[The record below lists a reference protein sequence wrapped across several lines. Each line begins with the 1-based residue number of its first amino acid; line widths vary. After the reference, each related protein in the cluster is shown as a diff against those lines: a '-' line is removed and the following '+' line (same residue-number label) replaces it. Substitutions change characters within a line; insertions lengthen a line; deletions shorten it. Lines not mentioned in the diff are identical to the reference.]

1 VIVCNSLK
9 ESTNT
14 KMMIESQLKEEISSE
29 LQKEEKPI
37 VEPANLDVDGSLI
50 CMLNVL
56 ETLQR

>member
-1 VIVCNSLK
+1 
-9 ESTNT
+9 
-14 KMMIESQLKEEISSE
+14 MMIESQLKEEISSE

-56 ETLQR
+56 ETLKGD

>member
-1 VIVCNSLK
+1 MEEMK

-29 LQKEEKPI
+29 LQKEEKTI